1 VENFCTLAQ
10 EGYYNGIIFH
20 RIIKK
25 FVCPFRLYYLLR
37 AKADFILS
45 SVDAANG

>member
-1 VENFCTLAQ
+1 MENFCTLAQ

-25 FVCPFRLYYLLR
+25 FVSPFRLYCLLR
-37 AKADFILS
+37 SKADLILFLE
-45 SVDAANG
+45 DAANG